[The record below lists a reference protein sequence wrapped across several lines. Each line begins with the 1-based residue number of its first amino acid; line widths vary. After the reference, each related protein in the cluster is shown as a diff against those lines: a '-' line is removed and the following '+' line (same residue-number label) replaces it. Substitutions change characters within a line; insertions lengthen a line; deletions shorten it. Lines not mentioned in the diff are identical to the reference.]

1 MSLPDR
7 AGRLTSGGRED
18 RYCYEPARA
27 PGAMRG
33 SALFPSRVWQ
43 AVGRKRPIGAGPSLA
58 ESPCPLVPHPAVF
71 AVSRAPLAAQP
82 LVPPGGSRLQRQLR
96 IEAAKADRLGKPLP
110 ALLMRVLARTV
121 PRAGE
126 MARLLEAW
134 PGDLAADAVTFR
146 LCSGLHALAQSGRA
160 PGLAALYRD
169 HSGEADGLPDP
180 LALEHAVLAALK
192 AHDVML
198 GAWIAHPTQTNEVAR
213 GAGLVAVLM
222 EQNARAAMP
231 CEVLELGASAGLNL
245 NLPHYALSIGEA
257 LALAG
262 ESPVVLA
269 PEWRGC
275 LPPVRPVEVTR
286 ACGVDLNPLDPAC
299 PEDCARLEAYVWP
312 GERARRQRLAEALGL
327 ARDHPPIVARGHA
340 GEWLE
345 TMLAAPQPAGVR
357 RVVFHS
363 MVMQYAGA
371 HERARIDAALAAAGT
386 RAHPDCPL
394 VRVGM
399 EWRADRAAVELTV
412 TTWDGSAPAP
422 EPRLAAHCHPYGEW
436 IEWHGLG

>member
-1 MSLPDR
+1 MP
-7 AGRLTSGGRED
+7 
-18 RYCYEPARA
+18 
-27 PGAMRG
+27 
-33 SALFPSRVWQ
+33 
-43 AVGRKRPIGAGPSLA
+43 
-58 ESPCPLVPHPAVF
+58 
-71 AVSRAPLAAQP
+71 
-82 LVPPGGSRLQRQLR
+82 PPGGSRFQRQLG

-169 HSGEADGLPDP
+169 HGGEGDALPDP
-180 LALEHAVLAALK
+180 VALEDAVLAALQIH
-192 AHDVML
+192 AVML

-213 GAGLVAVLM
+213 VAGLVAVLM

-245 NLPHYALSIGEA
+245 NFPHYACRVGGEV
-257 LALAG
+257 ALAG

-269 PEWRGC
+269 PEWRGT
-275 LPPVRPVEVTR
+275 LPPLRPVEVTR
-286 ACGVDLNPLDPAC
+286 ACGVDLSPLDPAC
-299 PEDCARLEAYVWP
+299 PEHCARLEAYVWP
-312 GERARRQRLAEALGL
+312 GERARCQRLAEALGL
-327 ARDHPPIVARGHA
+327 ARDHPPMVARGAA

-345 TMLAAPQPAGVR
+345 GVLAAPQPAGVR

-363 MVMQYAGA
+363 MVMQYANLF
-371 HERARIDAALAAAGT
+371 ERARIDAALAAAGA
-386 RAHPDCPL
+386 RARADRPL

-399 EWRADRAAVELTV
+399 EWRADRAAVELLV
-412 TTWDGSAPAP
+412 TTWDGSALAP